1 MKDKYDIRKYHMRFS
16 YYILHLR
23 HATMNKQLVSIN
35 TVVQN
40 YDVGRTN
47 LTLVCHIEYSG
58 HTCRIM

>member
-1 MKDKYDIRKYHMRFS
+1 MKDKYDVRKYHMRFS

-47 LTLVCHIEYSG
+47 LTLVCHGEYSG